1 MRVVFTICIFVAMVS
16 FAGAEA
22 VVLPKTS
29 QLVPAETIVLVDIG
43 DFNQLRAKFEKS
55 FIYKFCK
62 DPAMAAFID
71 SFTGKLREKLAAG
84 DDSIIGLKSV
94 LDANGLPQGRV
105 AIAFVMRENAEA
117 QQQAGILL
125 ICQWGGN
132 VDRIKEN
139 IDSMVAKAIEKGAHR
154 SIEEYRDVNLVTLT
168 TPAPVPPAASEARS
182 VAPISPAGAGQTTAG
197 KTVYC
202 FIDDCLIAAADV
214 DIVKFV
220 VAHIK
225 GATGSAL
232 AGNPDYVS
240 AMGAV
245 GPYHDVDIYV
255 NLRQFLRKMAASD
268 KTGDDQRILSNLGF
282 DGVGGLGCS
291 IGFGAD
297 GGGSLVAKVF
307 LKTLGSRKGVLKMLE
322 TSLGPIRPP
331 RFVPASAYSVSFFNV
346 DIRRAYDELVGIIY
360 NFDPAEAVNF
370 QKPLVEP
377 GENGEPGVSLRPDI
391 IEYLGSEIVISQN
404 INKPFSAGVAP
415 TETLITVALSN
426 RSALEKSLSVVHQRL
441 IVPNNPQPSRELL
454 GHTIYLLGPIG
465 LPFLGGAAS
474 VQAPGPRTTQS
485 VSRMAF
491 TITDTHLILG
501 EEPAVERAIRT
512 LAGAESEP
520 LSSAKWFVSAQ
531 SAVPSIVGLAGFE
544 DNCASGELLWWML
557 KESARTKQGGIGG
570 IGPTAAV
577 LSSSDLWSS
586 ADFSLLP
593 EFDAVKKYFGYSAF
607 YGVSRADGFLFEF
620 KYLEP
625 QSKIDNR

>member
-1 MRVVFTICIFVAMVS
+1 MRVVFSICVFFAMVS
-16 FAGAEA
+16 FAVAEA

-71 SFTGKLREKLAAG
+71 SFTGKLREKLAG
-84 DDSIIGLKSV
+84 PDNSIIGLKSV
-94 LDANGLPQGRV
+94 LDTNGLPQGKV

-117 QQQAGILL
+117 EQEASILL
-125 ICQWGGN
+125 ICQWGVN

-154 SIEEYRDVNLVTLT
+154 TIEEYRDVNLVTLT
-168 TPAPVPPAASEARS
+168 TPAPVPPAASETRGE
-182 VAPISPAGAGQTTAG
+182 APLSPANAEQTARG
-197 KTVYC
+197 KTAYC

-214 DIVKFV
+214 DMVKFV

-232 AGNPDYVS
+232 AGDPDYVS
-240 AMGAV
+240 VMGAV

-255 NLRQFLRKMAASD
+255 NLRQLLRKMAASD

-291 IGFGAD
+291 LGFGTD
-297 GGGSLVAKVF
+297 GGGSLGAKVF

-346 DIRRAYDELVGIIY
+346 DVRRAYDELVGIIY
-360 NFDPAEAVNF
+360 SFDPVEAVKF

-415 TETLITVALSN
+415 AETLIAVALSN
-426 RSALEKSLSVVHQRL
+426 RSALEKSLSVVHKRL
-441 IVPNNPQPSRELL
+441 IAPNNPEPSRELL

-465 LPFLGGAAS
+465 LPFLGSAVP
-474 VQAPGPRTTQS
+474 VQADGPRATPS
-485 VSRMAF
+485 ASRMAF

-520 LSSAKWFVSAQ
+520 ISSAKWFVRAQ
-531 SAVPSIVGLAGFE
+531 SAVPSVVGLAGFE
-544 DNCASGELLWWML
+544 DNSASGELLWWML
-557 KESARTKQGGIGG
+557 KESARTRRSNIGM
-570 IGPTAAV
+570 GPAAAV
-577 LSSSDLWSS
+577 LSSSGLWSF

-593 EFDAVKKYFGYSAF
+593 EFEAVKKYFGYSAF

-625 QSKIDNR
+625 R